1 MDLKSIFLKSV
12 LIISL
17 LLEIAVYP
25 ANTSYENYI
34 LSQNNTVKKTKFAK
48 TGSNISSE
56 RAKKIALSHARI
68 SEREVK
74 FTKIQLGVE
83 NGIAVYEIEF
93 YVNGRKFEYYINSNT
108 GEIIKFR

>member
-1 MDLKSIFLKSV
+1 MKSIFLKSV

-17 LLEIAVYP
+17 LLQIAIYS
-25 ANTSYENYI
+25 ANINYENYTR
-34 LSQNNTVKKTKFAK
+34 SQNNTVKKTKFAK

-56 RAKKIALSHARI
+56 RAKQIALSNARI
-68 SEREVK
+68 SEREAK
-74 FTKIQLGVE
+74 FTKINLGVE

>member
-1 MDLKSIFLKSV
+1 MKSIFLKSV

-17 LLEIAVYP
+17 LLQIAIYS
-25 ANTSYENYI
+25 ANINYEKYTR
-34 LSQNNTVKKTKFAK
+34 SQNNTVKKTKFAK

-56 RAKKIALSHARI
+56 RAKQIALSNARI
-68 SEREVK
+68 SEREAK
-74 FTKIQLGVE
+74 FTKINLGVE

-108 GEIIKFR
+108 GEIVKFR

>member
-1 MDLKSIFLKSV
+1 MKSIFLKSV

-17 LLEIAVYP
+17 LFQIAIYS
-25 ANTSYENYI
+25 ANINYENYTR
-34 LSQNNTVKKTKFAK
+34 SQNNTVKKTKFAK

-56 RAKKIALSHARI
+56 RAKQIALSNARI
-68 SEREVK
+68 SEREAK
-74 FTKIQLGVE
+74 FTKINLGVE

-108 GEIIKFR
+108 GEIVKFR

>member
-1 MDLKSIFLKSV
+1 MKSIFLKSV

-17 LLEIAVYP
+17 LLQIAIYS
-25 ANTSYENYI
+25 ANINYRNYT

-56 RAKKIALSHARI
+56 RAKQIALSNARI
-68 SEREVK
+68 SEREAK
-74 FTKIQLGVE
+74 FTKINLGVE

-108 GEIIKFR
+108 GEIVKFR

>member
-1 MDLKSIFLKSV
+1 MKSIFLKSV

-25 ANTSYENYI
+25 ANTNYENYI
-34 LSQNNTVKKTKFAK
+34 LNQNNTVKKTKFAK

-56 RAKKIALSHARI
+56 RAKQIALSNAKI
-68 SEREVK
+68 SEREAK
-74 FTKIQLGVE
+74 FTKINLGVE
-83 NGIAVYEIEF
+83 NEIEF

-108 GEIIKFR
+108 GEIVKFR